1 MHAQTRAIRAGRA
14 DNQNAL
20 APILWATS
28 TFTADTVSEAH
39 DMAID
44 THSSRF
50 YTRYGNPTVK
60 AFEDAIADLEGTES
74 ARAFASGMGAL
85 SAIVLGLCS
94 SGDHIVAQRQLYAG
108 TQLLLQTVCPR
119 FGIGVTFVDGTKP
132 GAFAEAVL
140 PGRTVLVMAE
150 TPANPKLA
158 VVDLAA
164 VGAIAGPMTVVD
176 STFATPLAQ
185 RPAEFG
191 VDLVVHSATKAIA
204 GHNDA
209 TIGVVAGS
217 EELLGWL
224 WNYAVLHGAVASPF
238 DALNAL
244 RGVRT
249 LAVRLRQQTETAT
262 ALAGALEGHPM
273 VEAVHYPGLAVA
285 SPARAGRQA
294 DGPARRSG
302 LLRPQRRP
310 RSRPGFR
317 RGGPCRA
324 TGHLAGRA
332 GEHRHPSGVDHPC
345 EPAAGGARGGVHRP
359 GDGEVLGRARAHR
372 RRGGRRDRGA
382 GPRPGNRWWR
392 GPVASGVVRLSRAW
406 FAAPLVAV
414 ALFVVSA
421 ASASA
426 ADEGDSPMVVSADQS
441 GSLGLVS
448 TAQSDVEADVEGRSG
463 SALGR
468 PREQRAGGRGCDR
481 AVVDRRGH
489 DGDAGDLPVAHEPA
503 PPAAA
508 GPPPLD
514 AVCTTQRAKSPRTGL
529 RRRGPLRRDLLRR
542 GLRRRG
548 PLRRDL
554 RRRGL
559 RRRGLRRRD
568 LRRRGLPRKR
578 PSRPRTNRGSVRSR
592 LWACPTVST

>member
-1 MHAQTRAIRAGRA
+1 MPESAGGRSGDASGGGSGDASRRGLGDRRTGGGPGDRPTGGLHAQTRAIRAGRA

-60 AFEDAIADLEGTES
+60 AFEDAVADLEGTES

-108 TQLLLQTVCPR
+108 TQLLLQTACPR
-119 FGIGVTFVDGTKP
+119 FGIGVTFVDGTEP

-158 VVDLAA
+158 LVDLAA

-262 ALAGALEGHPM
+262 ALAEALEGHSM
-273 VEAVHYPGLAVA
+273 VEAVHYPGLASHPQHELA
-285 SPARAGRQA
+285 ARQMDLAGGLVTF
-294 DGPARRSG
+294 DLSG
-302 LLRPQRRP
+302 
-310 RSRPGFR
+310 
-317 RGGPCRA
+317 
-324 TGHLAGRA
+324 GHEAGRA
-332 GEHRHPSGVDHPC
+332 FVEEVRVVQLATSLGGPESIVTHPASTTHVSLLPEELEAVCIGQGTVRFSAGLEHTDDVVADVIGALDRTGGIV
-345 EPAAGGARGGVHRP
+345 GGA
-359 GDGEVLGRARAHR
+359 AR
-372 RRGGRRDRGA
+372 
-382 GPRPGNRWWR
+382 
-392 GPVASGVVRLSRAW
+392 
-406 FAAPLVAV
+406 
-414 ALFVVSA
+414 
-421 ASASA
+421 
-426 ADEGDSPMVVSADQS
+426 
-441 GSLGLVS
+441 
-448 TAQSDVEADVEGRSG
+448 
-463 SALGR
+463 
-468 PREQRAGGRGCDR
+468 
-481 AVVDRRGH
+481 
-489 DGDAGDLPVAHEPA
+489 
-503 PPAAA
+503 
-508 GPPPLD
+508 
-514 AVCTTQRAKSPRTGL
+514 
-529 RRRGPLRRDLLRR
+529 
-542 GLRRRG
+542 
-548 PLRRDL
+548 
-554 RRRGL
+554 
-559 RRRGLRRRD
+559 
-568 LRRRGLPRKR
+568 
-578 PSRPRTNRGSVRSR
+578 
-592 LWACPTVST
+592 

>member
-1 MHAQTRAIRAGRA
+1 MAESAAGGSGGGSSGGSGGGPSGGSGGGSSGGSGGGSSGGSGGGSSGGSGGGSSGGLHAQTRAIRAGRS

-60 AFEDAIADLEGTES
+60 AFEDTVADLEGTES

-119 FGIGVTFVDGTKP
+119 FGIGVTFVDGTEP
-132 GAFAEAVL
+132 GAFAAAVL

-158 VVDLAA
+158 LADLAE

-176 STFATPLAQ
+176 STFATPLGQ
-185 RPAEFG
+185 RPAKYG

-217 EELLGWL
+217 EELLAWL

-249 LAVRLRQQTETAT
+249 LAVRLRQQTETAA
-262 ALAGALEGHPM
+262 ALAEALEGHPM
-273 VEAVHYPGLAVA
+273 VEAVHYPGLASHPQHELA
-285 SPARAGRQA
+285 ARQMDLAG
-294 DGPARRSG
+294 G
-302 LLRPQRRP
+302 LVTFDLV
-310 RSRPGFR
+310 
-317 RGGPCRA
+317 GGYE
-324 TGHLAGRA
+324 AGRA
-332 GEHRHPSGVDHPC
+332 FVEEVRVVQLATSLGGPESIVTHPASTTHVSLLPEELEAVCIGQGTVRFSAGLEHTDDVVADVIGALDRVGRIV
-345 EPAAGGARGGVHRP
+345 GGA
-359 GDGEVLGRARAHR
+359 AR
-372 RRGGRRDRGA
+372 
-382 GPRPGNRWWR
+382 
-392 GPVASGVVRLSRAW
+392 
-406 FAAPLVAV
+406 
-414 ALFVVSA
+414 
-421 ASASA
+421 
-426 ADEGDSPMVVSADQS
+426 
-441 GSLGLVS
+441 
-448 TAQSDVEADVEGRSG
+448 
-463 SALGR
+463 
-468 PREQRAGGRGCDR
+468 
-481 AVVDRRGH
+481 
-489 DGDAGDLPVAHEPA
+489 
-503 PPAAA
+503 
-508 GPPPLD
+508 
-514 AVCTTQRAKSPRTGL
+514 
-529 RRRGPLRRDLLRR
+529 
-542 GLRRRG
+542 
-548 PLRRDL
+548 
-554 RRRGL
+554 
-559 RRRGLRRRD
+559 
-568 LRRRGLPRKR
+568 
-578 PSRPRTNRGSVRSR
+578 
-592 LWACPTVST
+592 